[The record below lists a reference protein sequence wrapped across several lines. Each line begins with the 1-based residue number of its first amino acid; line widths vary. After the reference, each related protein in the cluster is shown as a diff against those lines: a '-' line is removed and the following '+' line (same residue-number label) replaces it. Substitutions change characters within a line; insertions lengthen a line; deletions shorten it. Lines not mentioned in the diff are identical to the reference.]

1 MIGRGRIFV
10 LGACLALA
18 TVSLSTPMHAY
29 AAPVASQV
37 GSNIGV
43 ISDVPLAETATES
56 EVEQPA
62 KVPSTTIQPDTV
74 ASGYR
79 LVGERV
85 TDYRYMSKNGYAGA
99 YHCPGN
105 GQPCTLQAEVSM
117 HVQEVV
123 EGGSSKHW
131 HLTQYAQS
139 YKNPGRLSW
148 TYRWTYYCAVNV
160 RLEADHYCGDGAYP
174 SGESHVMDPG
184 VTVSRRFETRNS
196 GKDYPMVG
204 IFVHFS
210 DGVVAGGKFRE
221 WDTCNTKSSTKLC
234 KSTGKG

>member
-79 LVGERV
+79 LV
-85 TDYRYMSKNGYAGA
+85 SA
-99 YHCPGN
+99 
-105 GQPCTLQAEVSM
+105 L
-117 HVQEVV
+117 
-123 EGGSSKHW
+123 
-131 HLTQYAQS
+131 
-139 YKNPGRLSW
+139 
-148 TYRWTYYCAVNV
+148 
-160 RLEADHYCGDGAYP
+160 YP
-174 SGESHVMDPG
+174 S
-184 VTVSRRFETRNS
+184 RNR
-196 GKDYPMVG
+196 
-204 IFVHFS
+204 
-210 DGVVAGGKFRE
+210 AKFRVLRTVPTQ
-221 WDTCNTKSSTKLC
+221 DRLP
-234 KSTGKG
+234 